1 MAKISSSRAWHI
13 PKIRFTLSWC
23 RITRTNSF
31 EDLLSRSSVH
41 ADARDGA
48 SYEDG
53 AAARRGKI
61 PNSVRCVLVEAD
73 GSDI

>member
-1 MAKISSSRAWHI
+1 MVKKMSSRAWRF
-13 PKIRFTLSWC
+13 PKTLFALSRY
-23 RITRTNSF
+23 RITRASGSG
-31 EDLLSRSSVH
+31 DLLSHSPVH
-41 ADARDGA
+41 AGAWDGA
-48 SYEDG
+48 NYEGG